1 MGQAARKRRKKAVFV
16 MVVNGT
22 RCKTKKKGCVCAGGE
37 WDKLQE
43 KEEKGDCVCDGG
55 EWDKMQEKQEKMS
68 LWL

>member
-1 MGQAARKRRKKAVFV
+1 

-22 RCKTKKKGCVCAGGE
+22 RCKTKKKGCVCDGGE

-43 KEEKGDCVCDGG
+43 KKEEKGDCVCDGG
-55 EWDKMQEKQEKMS
+55 EWDKMQEKVS